1 MLEFFFHNSSYFL
14 LFYLLL
20 LSFYLFF
27 NEKKILLKYKI
38 LFVSICF
45 SFLSIIF
52 IFILNNLNINKDKL
66 NNVILIDNIINLNK
80 NEYNDTY
87 LDFSLKERINYFYYL
102 TEDEQIYLKKYF
114 NYIYSDSKLTYIEYY
129 NFNSRLFY
137 YTNIFFNKEFIKNER
152 IK

>member
-1 MLEFFFHNSSYFL
+1 MLEFFFHNSPYFL

-45 SFLSIIF
+45 SLLSIVF
-52 IFILNNLNINKDKL
+52 LLILDNLNINKDKL

-114 NYIYSDSKLTYIEYY
+114 NYVYSDSKLTYIEYY

-137 YTNIFFNKEFIKNER
+137 YTNVFFNKEFIKNER